1 MYFLFYS
8 LYFKKKNNYK
18 LCIYIYI
25 KKVVHFKDA
34 YKGQSSQ
41 KTGIT
46 CQKSDL
52 IGIMMHQT

>member
-8 LYFKKKNNYK
+8 LYFKKKNKYK
-18 LCIYIYI
+18 LYNI
-25 KKVVHFKDA
+25 KKVVYFKDA

-41 KTGIT
+41 KTSIT